1 MTATRI
7 LGFVGLIIPVIAAL
21 YGGITWINKLE
32 TTIAN
37 NTTQLTAIHAEL
49 KDARED
55 MGDIDGSLRD
65 HLLNEVEKLELAVK
79 SIESLYTQGREDMVK
94 EMTGLVTQINAVD
107 TALRALEN
115 AQYKLASEAELRAM
129 EDSYYKLSDSIQQ
142 MKFDMKELERKLDGG
157 Y

>member
-1 MTATRI
+1 
-7 LGFVGLIIPVIAAL
+7 
-21 YGGITWINKLE
+21 
-32 TTIAN
+32 
-37 NTTQLTAIHAEL
+37 
-49 KDARED
+49 
-55 MGDIDGSLRD
+55 
-65 HLLNEVEKLELAVK
+65 
-79 SIESLYTQGREDMVK
+79 MVK
-94 EMTGLVTQINAVD
+94 EMPGLVTQINAVD